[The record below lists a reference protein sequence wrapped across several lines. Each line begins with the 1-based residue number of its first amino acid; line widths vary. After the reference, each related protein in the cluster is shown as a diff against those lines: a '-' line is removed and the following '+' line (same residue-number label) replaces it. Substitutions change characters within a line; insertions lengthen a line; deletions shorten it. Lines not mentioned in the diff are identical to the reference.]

1 MKMTMLS
8 KERAYKQVISWTG
21 PNGQHGL
28 QVGERVVRWRQPSED
43 GRKLWIGSLPVL
55 PVR

>member
-1 MKMTMLS
+1 MKMTILF

-28 QVGERVVRWRQPSED
+28 QVGERVVRWQQPSED
-43 GRKLWIGSLPVL
+43 GRKLWVGNLPVS